1 MESPPK
7 LHIQHHHVPQVQSES
22 VFVPGQYLMKEL
34 SPQPNLSIHT
44 PLLYWSRPGFCTI
57 FHVTASVTS
66 DEWFE
71 AFFFFQHYQFV
82 TWARWQSMA
91 STLGIYL
98 DRGGFLGVMC
108 REQWELCT
116 QPCSKKIYVYET
128 LDTTIAKSNA
138 ENQWWDRSF
147 SMSSG
152 IAGRQV

>member
-1 MESPPK
+1 MFLKFNLRVFLFQDNISWKNCPPSLTYPYIHLCCIGQDQVSVLYFMSQHLWHQMNDLK
-7 LHIQHHHVPQVQSES
+7 L
-22 VFVPGQYLMKEL
+22 
-34 SPQPNLSIHT
+34 
-44 PLLYWSRPGFCTI
+44 
-57 FHVTASVTS
+57 
-66 DEWFE
+66 
-71 AFFFFQHYQFV
+71 FFFFQHYQFV
-82 TWARWQSMA
+82 TRARWQSMA